1 MTARAHEGVL
11 DPDLGAATVAG
22 FDGVLDVVGMLI
34 GPISKHTYINTCSR
48 AWQNASRISYHATH
62 CTLAEPCPLLW

>member
-1 MTARAHEGVL
+1 MTARAHEGVF

-34 GPISKHTYINTCSR
+34 GPISKHT
-48 AWQNASRISYHATH
+48 
-62 CTLAEPCPLLW
+62 